1 MQPLTLSIVVPC
13 FNEQATIEPTL
24 EAIESIREPLASEG
38 IELEIVAVDDA
49 STDGTVALLEA
60 SAARTERMIVV
71 RHPHNMGKGAAI
83 QTARKSVTGDMVIIQ
98 DADLEYDPQD
108 IPMLITPILNG
119 AADAVLGTR
128 FGGSG
133 PHRVLYF
140 WHRVGNGWLTLLSN
154 MLTNLN
160 VTDMETGYKAFTR
173 DAFLAMHLTNA
184 RFGIEP
190 EMIARLSQMGARV
203 YEVPISYYGRT
214 YAEGKKITWRDG
226 VAAFFHIFAAWASSS
241 KQRPLS
247 RPVQSKLPPPRRT
260 QRMHTLRPELT
271 PRGRPT
277 FIS

>member
-1 MQPLTLSIVVPC
+1 MQSLTLSIVIPC
-13 FNEQATIEPTL
+13 FNEQGTIEPTL
-24 EAIESIREPLASEG
+24 AALENIRSALASEG
-38 IELEIVAVDDA
+38 IGLELVAVDDA
-49 STDGTVALLEA
+49 STDGTVAILEA
-60 SAARTERMIVV
+60 SAAKTERMVV
-71 RHPHNMGKGAAI
+71 IRHAENKGKGAAI
-83 QTARKSVTGDMVIIQ
+83 QTARASISGDMAIIQ

-173 DAFLAMHLTNA
+173 EAFLAMHLTNN

-226 VAAFFHIFAAWASSS
+226 VAAIFHIVAAWASAG
-241 KQRPLS
+241 KQRALV
-247 RPVQSKLPPPRRT
+247 RPVHSKLPPPSRT
-260 QRMHTLRPELT
+260 QMMHTVRPGLT
-271 PRGRPT
+271 PKGRPT
-277 FIS
+277 FVS

>member
-1 MQPLTLSIVVPC
+1 MQSLTLSIVIPC

-24 EAIESIREPLASEG
+24 AAIDGIRGALGSEG
-38 IELEIVAVDDA
+38 ISIELVAVDDA
-49 STDGTVALLEA
+49 STDGTVAILEA
-60 SAARTERMIVV
+60 CAARDDRMTVV
-71 RHPHNMGKGAAI
+71 RHKQNMGKGAAI
-83 QTARKSVTGDMVIIQ
+83 QTARGAITGDMVIIQ

-108 IPMLITPILNG
+108 IPMLLTPILNG

-173 DAFLAMHLTNA
+173 EAFLAMHLTNR

-226 VAAFFHIFAAWASSS
+226 VAALFHIVAAWSSS
-241 KQRPLS
+241 SRQRPLA
-247 RPVQSKLPPPRRT
+247 RPLHSKLPPPRRT
-260 QRMHTLRPELT
+260 EQMHAVRPGLT
-271 PRGRPT
+271 PQGRPT
-277 FIS
+277 FVA